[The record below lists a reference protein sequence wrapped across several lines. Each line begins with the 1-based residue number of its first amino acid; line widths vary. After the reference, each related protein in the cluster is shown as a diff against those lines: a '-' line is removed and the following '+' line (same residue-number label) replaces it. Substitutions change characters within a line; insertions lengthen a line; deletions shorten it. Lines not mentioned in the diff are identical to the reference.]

1 MACKALFCNGRHK
14 INIPYLI
21 NAVIY
26 IPQILVNRLYSFKS
40 AGDKGTL
47 YQLKEL
53 INRTSFGKDPKHN
66 MKATEDFLETV
77 LFAHITAAAEE
88 LVGRE
93 NNSLISFHELCKKVV
108 SDFVKVTVPC
118 NDTNTP
124 SPENE
129 MQDAVH
135 MYAVN
140 FFTMGLFW
148 YAYRD
153 AIREGDGDRIVR
165 YWKFLTPIFRQEHHY
180 NYANEGF
187 NFLAQINLL
196 SPRQVC
202 EIKWNRTIN
211 TTGRKG
217 KNIPV
222 DLHLEHLNRR
232 LKIMMRNL
240 GSNITPATVSR
251 SAKTLGIIEQV
262 CSQFSQEI
270 GVETKDFHTIPSI
283 EKDLSRLQQLL
294 MDQEIFKVK
303 PGRQH
308 NFYPKHKPCMQ
319 SINWEKIREWVKE
332 KIINYI

>member
-108 SDFVKVTVPC
+108 FDFVKVTVPC
-118 NDTNTP
+118 NETNSP

-135 MYAVN
+135 MYAVD
-140 FFTMGLFW
+140 FFTIILVCISGC
-148 YAYRD
+148 YQRGRRGSD
-153 AIREGDGDRIVR
+153 C
-165 YWKFLTPIFRQEHHY
+165 
-180 NYANEGF
+180 
-187 NFLAQINLL
+187 QIL
-196 SPRQVC
+196 
-202 EIKWNRTIN
+202 EISYTY
-211 TTGRKG
+211 
-217 KNIPV
+217 
-222 DLHLEHLNRR
+222 L
-232 LKIMMRNL
+232 
-240 GSNITPATVSR
+240 
-251 SAKTLGIIEQV
+251 
-262 CSQFSQEI
+262 
-270 GVETKDFHTIPSI
+270 
-283 EKDLSRLQQLL
+283 
-294 MDQEIFKVK
+294 
-303 PGRQH
+303 
-308 NFYPKHKPCMQ
+308 
-319 SINWEKIREWVKE
+319 
-332 KIINYI
+332 